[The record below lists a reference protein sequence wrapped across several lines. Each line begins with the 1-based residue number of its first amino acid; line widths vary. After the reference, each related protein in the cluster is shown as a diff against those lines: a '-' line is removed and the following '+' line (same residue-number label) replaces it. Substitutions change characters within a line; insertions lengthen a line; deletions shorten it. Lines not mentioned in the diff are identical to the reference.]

1 MLERRTLLALL
12 TALPLAACG
21 FQLRGQ
27 VSLPFETVFVEG
39 LPYSA
44 LNGQLKRGIQSSGA
58 TLAAQREAAQA
69 VVNLLSES
77 QERGILA
84 VSAGGRVR
92 ELQLR
97 YRVNFKV
104 VDPKGREW
112 LSPTEVVIMRDMT
125 YDDTQILAK
134 EGEAQTLFREMQVDA
149 VQQVLR
155 RIQAIRAMSEEP
167 T

>member
-1 MLERRTLLALL
+1 
-12 TALPLAACG
+12 
-21 FQLRGQ
+21 
-27 VSLPFETVFVEG
+27 
-39 LPYSA
+39 
-44 LNGQLKRGIQSSGA
+44 
-58 TLAAQREAAQA
+58 
-69 VVNLLSES
+69 
-77 QERGILA
+77 
-84 VSAGGRVR
+84 
-92 ELQLR
+92 
-97 YRVNFKV
+97 